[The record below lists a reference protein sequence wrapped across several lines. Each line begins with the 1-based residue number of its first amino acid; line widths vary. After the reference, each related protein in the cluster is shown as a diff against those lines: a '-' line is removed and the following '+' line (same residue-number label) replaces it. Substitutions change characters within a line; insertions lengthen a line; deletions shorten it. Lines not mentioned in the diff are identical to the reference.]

1 MSDAAPPLSEIKSAS
16 KRLAERAVLLGENRF
31 RLLLLELEEE
41 RARLL
46 QALLFAL
53 GLAAF
58 GLLAGVALTIVV
70 LLVFWESHPLLA
82 MSLLTAV
89 YAGAALFFGLRLV
102 RLQKSWE
109 AFSGT
114 LSQLQKDIACLAE
127 ILH

>member
-1 MSDAAPPLSEIKSAS
+1 
-16 KRLAERAVLLGENRF
+16 
-31 RLLLLELEEE
+31 LLELEEE